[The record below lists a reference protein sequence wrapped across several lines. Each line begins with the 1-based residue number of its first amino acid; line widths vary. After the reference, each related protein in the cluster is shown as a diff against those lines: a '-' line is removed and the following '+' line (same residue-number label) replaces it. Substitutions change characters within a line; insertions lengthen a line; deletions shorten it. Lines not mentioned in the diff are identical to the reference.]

1 MAFFQNSS
9 ILCLVLKDQKLPGVK
24 QYSRRLDKGSKL
36 IPLCLLNYQN
46 ARITARRAQLRR
58 TRRPVPAVS
67 NDTLKPTIYV
77 NVSGLPLTFQ
87 MYL

>member
-36 IPLCLLNYQN
+36 IPLCWWL
-46 ARITARRAQLRR
+46 ARATYVVDGLFFGHFFWKVVGTVRIHVSHVQLPY
-58 TRRPVPAVS
+58 T
-67 NDTLKPTIYV
+67 
-77 NVSGLPLTFQ
+77 
-87 MYL
+87 